1 MSGRSAAQT
10 LADLPGASPEPNLG
24 EVTQSWQDTFLVV
37 AIGASAGGLEAFR
50 ALLKTLPADSGMA
63 FVLVQHL
70 DPSHDSLL
78 VNLLSGCTPMPL
90 QQAAQGMPIEP
101 GHIYVIP
108 PGDFLAVH
116 AGLFNVTAPDGAR
129 GARLPFD
136 FLLRSLAVEYK
147 DRAACIV
154 LSGTGSDGTA
164 GLQVIKAAGGL
175 VIAQSDAEASYDGM
189 PASAIAT
196 DQVDL
201 ILPTAEMAA
210 ALINYR
216 DGAVQTVQLRVAKGK
231 NTDPIGAIIDLV
243 RRRTPHDFSAYKPGT
258 LTRRIERR
266 MAMASIK
273 AKDTQTYLAKLNSDP
288 VEVEELGKDL
298 LIHVTSF
305 FRDPKVFDLL
315 ARTTIPALVAAHPD
329 APTRIWVAG
338 CSTGEEVYSIGIL
351 CLEALRA
358 AGIATKPQIF
368 ASDID
373 AGAIAIARDGLYPT
387 SIASELSPERLAAYF
402 VQEPGGFRVSAELRA
417 TVVFTVHDLLADP
430 PFSRLD
436 MVSCRNL
443 LIYLGIDA
451 QAKAVSLFHFALR
464 PGGVLLLGKAETTG
478 YTKGQFEPIAKG
490 ERLYRQ
496 IGIARPGEIGAL
508 FNGADRTIAAAHA
521 TASSAPSRQGALANL
536 CREQLFANFM
546 PAAALVNGKHELLYL
561 TGAVD
566 SYLSLPVGHAT
577 QDLLAMVPGS
587 VRVKLRSAIRKA
599 ALENTRV
606 SLDGGHIERDGR
618 TLRFKL
624 EVQPVRH
631 GEDTLCVVCFIEKT
645 GEVKSHPGTSG
656 ARDRGREGELEREL
670 EATKAELRGA
680 ILDLKLS
687 GEEQKAINEDALSVN
702 EEFQSTN
709 EELLTS
715 KEELQSLNEELTAL
729 NSQLQETL
737 ERQRTTSDDLQN
749 VLYSTDL
756 ATLFLDRDLRIRF
769 FTPATK
775 LLFHVLPS
783 DVGRPLA
790 DLSSHTQDDRLLA
803 DAKLVLSGLVPI
815 EQEIQAEDGLWFV
828 RRILPYRAHEG
839 SVEGVV
845 VTYTDITE
853 RKHVAGALE
862 EAKQQADTANRAK
875 SRFLAVA
882 SHDLRQPLQALS
894 LLQGLLAKLV
904 ETDRAKTLVSRLDE
918 TLAAMAG
925 MLNTLLD
932 INQIEAGTLKVEKTV
947 FPVNDI
953 LARLK
958 AEFSYQAKAQG
969 LELITVR
976 SSLWVD
982 SDPRLLEQMIR
993 NMLGNALKYTKQGK
1007 VLFGCRRSRD
1017 TVRIE
1022 IWDSGVGIPASD
1034 LGAIFDEYSQI
1045 DNAARERS
1053 RGLGLGLSIVKRL
1066 GGLMGHA
1073 VGVKSRPGRGSVF
1086 LIEASRPQ
1094 SGPTRHLDGPAFS
1107 KSSAKLLHRTGS
1119 ILVVDDDPDIREL
1132 LEELLEAEGH
1142 TVVAAVDGV
1151 EALELLAH
1159 RVVQPDIVL
1168 SDFNLPGGM
1177 NGLELATEARGALHR
1192 QVAVA
1197 ILTGDIS
1204 TGTLRDIAQQSCV
1217 HLSKPVQLHELT
1229 RLVQGFL
1236 ASAATAAEPVP
1247 AHRPSQDE
1255 PVVYVVDDDDD
1266 VRRAICSVLE
1276 DEHIVVQTFH
1286 TAEAFLHAFQPG
1298 REACLL
1304 VDAYLPGMGGLDLLH
1319 QMTKAGHQLPT
1330 MMITGHSDVAIAV
1343 QAMKAGA
1350 SEFIEKPIGRL
1361 DLLAAVS
1368 RALVQAHD
1376 ATSSSAWRTSASAK
1390 IAALTSRQH
1399 EILDLVLAGHPSK
1412 NIAADLGISQRT
1424 VENHRA
1430 SIMKKTGAKSLP
1442 ALARLALA
1450 AA

>member
-1 MSGRSAAQT
+1 
-10 LADLPGASPEPNLG
+10 
-24 EVTQSWQDTFLVV
+24 VIV
-37 AIGASAGGLEAFR
+37 AVGASAGGLDAFR
-50 ALLKTLPADSGMA
+50 ALLRGLPADSGMA

-70 DPSHDSLL
+70 DPSHKSLL
-78 VNLLSGCTPMPL
+78 VNLLSGCTAMPL
-90 QQAAQGMPIEP
+90 QQAEQGMLLEP
-101 GHIYVIP
+101 DHVYVIP
-108 PGDFLAVH
+108 PGDFLAVQD
-116 AGLFNVTAPDGAR
+116 GTFNVTAPEGAR
-129 GARLPFD
+129 RARLPFD
-136 FLLRSLAVEYK
+136 FLLRSLAVERK

-154 LSGTGSDGTA
+154 LSGTGTDGTA
-164 GLQVIKAAGGL
+164 GLRVLKAAGGL
-175 VIAQSDAEASYDGM
+175 VIVQSDVEAAYDGM

-196 DQVDL
+196 GQVDL
-201 ILPTAEMAA
+201 ILPVAEMAA
-210 ALINYR
+210 ALIRRR
-216 DGAVQTVQLRVAKGK
+216 DGEVEAVRPDGVKAPVA
-231 NTDPIGAIIDLV
+231 DPFGAIIDLV
-243 RRRTPHDFSAYKPGT
+243 RRLTPHDFSAYKPGT

-273 AKDTQTYLAKLNSDP
+273 AADVEAYLAKLKSDP
-288 VEVEELGKDL
+288 VEVAELGKDL

-305 FRDPKVFDLL
+305 FRDPKVFDFL
-315 ARTTIPALVAAHPD
+315 ASTTIPALVAVHPD

-351 CLEALRA
+351 CLEALKA
-358 AGIATKPQIF
+358 AGITTLPQIF

-373 AGAIAIARDGLYPT
+373 AGAVAIARDGLYPP
-387 SIASELSPERLAAYF
+387 SIANEITPERLAAYF
-402 VQEPGGFRVSAELRA
+402 VQEPGGFRVSSDLRA
-417 TVVFTVHDLLADP
+417 TVVFTVHDLLTDP

-464 PGGVLLLGKAETTG
+464 PGGILLLGKAETTG
-478 YTKGQFEPIAKG
+478 YAKGQFEPITKAA
-490 ERLYRQ
+490 RLYRQ
-496 IGIARPGEIGAL
+496 IGIARPGEIGSL
-508 FNGADRTIAAAHA
+508 FNGGDRSLAAAHT
-521 TASSAPSRQGALANL
+521 TASAAPSRQGALADL
-536 CREQLFANFM
+536 CREQLLVNFM

-566 SYLSLPVGHAT
+566 TYLSLPLGHPT
-577 QDLLAMVPGS
+577 QNLLAMVPAS

-599 ALENTRV
+599 GLENARV
-606 SLDGGHIERDGR
+606 SLDGGHIERDGH
-618 TLRFKL
+618 THRFKL
-624 EVQPVRH
+624 AVQPVRN
-631 GEDTLCVVCFIEKT
+631 GEDTLFLICFIEKM
-645 GEVKSHPGTSG
+645 GEGKSPSVVTRG
-656 ARDRGREGELEREL
+656 RNNGREGELEREL
-670 EATKAELRGA
+670 EVTKTELRGA
-680 ILDLKLS
+680 ILDLELS

-775 LLFHVLPS
+775 QLFNVLAG
-783 DVGRPLA
+783 DVGRPLT
-790 DLSSHTQDDRLLA
+790 DLRSLTEDTRLLP
-803 DAKLVLSGLVPI
+803 DAKVVLSGLVPI
-815 EQEIQAEDGLWFV
+815 EQEIEAGDGLWFV
-828 RRILPYRAHEG
+828 RRILPYRAHDG

-853 RKHVAGALE
+853 RKHIAGALE
-862 EAKQQADTANRAK
+862 EAKQLADTANRAK

-904 ETDRAKTLVSRLDE
+904 ENDRAKSLVSRLDE

-932 INQIEAGTLKVEKTV
+932 INQIEAGTLKVEKAV

-953 LARLK
+953 LERLK

-969 LELITVR
+969 LRLIKVR
-976 SSLWVD
+976 STVWVD
-982 SDPRLLEQMIR
+982 SDPALLEQMIR
-993 NMLGNALKYTKQGK
+993 NMLANALKYTKQGK
-1007 VLFGCRRSRD
+1007 VLFGCRRSHD
-1017 TVRIE
+1017 TIRIE
-1022 IWDSGVGIPASD
+1022 IWDSGVGIPESQ
-1034 LGAIFDEYSQI
+1034 LGAIFDEYHQI

-1066 GGLMGHA
+1066 GDLMGH
-1073 VGVKSRPGRGSVF
+1073 VVHVKSRPGRGSVF
-1086 LIEASRPQ
+1086 CIEVPRPRTK
-1094 SGPTRHLDGPAFS
+1094 PTRHLGGEITIAGPTN
-1107 KSSAKLLHRTGS
+1107 LGHRTGS

-1132 LEELLEAEGH
+1132 LQQLLEAEGH
-1142 TVVAAVDGV
+1142 TVVAAVDGL

-1159 RVVQPDIVL
+1159 RVVEPDIVL

-1177 NGLELATEARGALHR
+1177 TGLELATNVRGALHR

-1204 TGTLRDIAQQSCV
+1204 AGTLRDIAHQSCV
-1217 HLSKPVQLHELT
+1217 HLSKPVKLHELT
-1229 RLVQGFL
+1229 RLIQGFL
-1236 ASAATAAEPVP
+1236 ASSVVAVKPTNAL
-1247 AHRPSQDE
+1247 SQSSDA

-1276 DEHIVVQTFH
+1276 DENIAVEDFH
-1286 TAEAFLHAFQPG
+1286 TAEAFLLAFRPH

-1304 VDAYLPGMGGLDLLH
+1304 VDAYLPGMGGLDVLH
-1319 QMTKAGHQLPT
+1319 QMTKAGHHLPT

-1350 SEFIEKPIGRL
+1350 SEFIEKPIARL

-1368 RALVQAHD
+1368 RALEQAQD

-1390 IAALTSRQH
+1390 IATLTFRQH
-1399 EILDLVLAGHPSK
+1399 EILGLVLAGQPSK

-1430 SIMKKTGAKSLP
+1430 SIMKKTGAKSMP

>member
-1 MSGRSAAQT
+1 MPSRFSKSAPA
-10 LADLPGASPEPNLG
+10 GASPRLAAASSKSTESNGKPF
-24 EVTQSWQDTFLVV
+24 VVV
-37 AIGASAGGLEAFR
+37 AVGASAGGLDAFR
-50 ALLKTLPADSGMA
+50 ALLKATPADTGMA
-63 FVLVQHL
+63 FILVQHL

-78 VNLLSGCTPMPL
+78 VNLLSGCTRMPL
-90 QQAAQGMPIEP
+90 QQAAQGMPLEP
-101 GHIYVIP
+101 DHVYVIP
-108 PGDFLAVH
+108 PGDFLTVQ

-129 GARLPFD
+129 GARLPFN
-136 FLLRSLAVEYK
+136 FLLRSLAVDRQ
-147 DRAACIV
+147 DRAVCIV
-154 LSGTGSDGTA
+154 LSGTGTDGTA

-175 VIAQSDAEASYDGM
+175 VIVQSDSEAAFDGM

-201 ILPTAEMAA
+201 VLPVAEMAA
-210 ALINYR
+210 ALIRRR
-216 DGAVQTVQLRVAKGK
+216 DGVAQFVQPANARAPES
-231 NTDPIGAIIDLV
+231 DPFSAIIDLV
-243 RRRTPHDFSAYKPGT
+243 RQRTPHDFSAYKPGT

-266 MAMASIK
+266 MALASIK
-273 AKDTQTYLAKLNSDP
+273 PADIAIYLRKLEDDP
-288 VEVEELGKDL
+288 LEIEELGKDL

-305 FRDPKVFDLL
+305 FRDPKVFDFVTK
-315 ARTTIPALVAAHPD
+315 ATMPALVTAHPD

-338 CSTGEEVYSIGIL
+338 CSTGEEAYSIGIL
-351 CLEALRA
+351 CLEALKT
-358 AGIATKPQIF
+358 AGITTRPQIF

-373 AGAIAIARDGLYPT
+373 SSAVAIARDGLYPL
-387 SIASELSPERLAAYF
+387 SIAKEVSPERLAAYF
-402 VQEPGGFRVSAELRA
+402 VQEPGGFRVAADLRA
-417 TVVFTVHDLLADP
+417 IVVFTVHDLLADP

-436 MVSCRNL
+436 MVCCRNL

-451 QAKAVSLFHFALR
+451 QAKAVSLFQFALR
-464 PGGVLLLGKAETTG
+464 SGGVLLLGKAETAG
-478 YTKGQFEPIAKG
+478 YAKGQFEPISKDN
-490 ERLYRQ
+490 RVYRQ
-496 IGIARPGEIGAL
+496 IGIARPGDWGGL
-508 FNGADRTIAAAHA
+508 FNGADRAFAATRA
-521 TASSAPSRQGALANL
+521 TASAAPSRQAALADL
-536 CREQLFANFM
+536 CREQLLANFM
-546 PAAALVNGKHELLYL
+546 PAAALVTSKHECLYL
-561 TGAVD
+561 TGGVD
-566 SYLSLPVGHAT
+566 SYLSVPLGHPT
-577 QDLLAMVPGS
+577 QDLLAMVPTS
-587 VRVKLRSAIRKA
+587 VRVKLRLAIRKA
-599 ALENTRV
+599 GTDNTRV
-606 SLDGGHIERDGR
+606 SLDGGHIERAGR

-631 GEDTLCVVCFIEKT
+631 GQDTLFLVCFLEKS
-645 GEVKSHPGTSG
+645 GEIKSPVGSVLAEG
-656 ARDRGREGELEREL
+656 GREGELEREL
-670 EATKAELRGA
+670 DATRTELRGA
-680 ILDLKLS
+680 ILDLELS

-729 NSQLQETL
+729 NSQLHETL

-775 LLFHVLPS
+775 LLFSVLPG

-803 DAKLVLSGLVPI
+803 DAKVVLSGLVPI
-815 EQEIQAEDGLWFV
+815 EQEIEAEDDQWFV
-828 RRILPYRAHEG
+828 RRILPYRAHDG

-853 RKHVAGALE
+853 RKHIAGALE
-862 EAKQQADTANRAK
+862 EANRVADSANRAK

-904 ETDRAKTLVSRLDE
+904 ETDRAKSLVSRLDE

-932 INQIEAGTLKVEKTV
+932 INQIEAGTLKVEKAV

-953 LARLK
+953 LERLK

-969 LELITVR
+969 LELIKVR
-976 SSLWVD
+976 STLWVE

-993 NMLGNALKYTKQGK
+993 NMLSNALKYTKQGK
-1007 VLFGCRRSRD
+1007 VLLGCRRSRD
-1017 TVRIE
+1017 TVRVE
-1022 IWDSGVGIPASD
+1022 VWDSGVGIPESQ
-1034 LGAIFDEYSQI
+1034 LGEIFDEYHQI

-1066 GGLMGHA
+1066 GDLLNHT

-1086 LIEASRPQ
+1086 SIKVSRPD
-1094 SGPTRHLDGPAFS
+1094 SGPTRHLDGRAFIS
-1107 KSSAKLLHRTGS
+1107 GPVNLVHRMGS

-1132 LEELLEAEGH
+1132 LKELLEAEGH
-1142 TVVAAVDGV
+1142 TVIAAVDGL
-1151 EALELLAH
+1151 EALEFLAH
-1159 RVVQPDIVL
+1159 RIVQPDVVL

-1177 NGLELATEARGALHR
+1177 SGLEFATQARGALRR
-1192 QVAVA
+1192 QVAIA

-1204 TGTLRDIAQQSCV
+1204 TATLRDIAQQNCV
-1217 HLSKPVQLHELT
+1217 HLSKPVQPHELT

-1236 ASAATAAEPVP
+1236 AGAAAASGP
-1247 AHRPSQDE
+1247 APPSRPSEDA
-1255 PVVYVVDDDDD
+1255 PVVYVVDDDAD

-1276 DEHIVVQTFH
+1276 DERIVVEAFH
-1286 TAEAFLHAFQPG
+1286 TAEAFLHAFQPS

-1319 QMTKAGHQLPT
+1319 HLTTAGHHLPT

-1350 SEFIEKPIGRL
+1350 SEFIEKPISRL
-1361 DLLAAVS
+1361 DLLGAVS
-1368 RALVQAHD
+1368 RALDQAHD
-1376 ATSSSAWRTSASAK
+1376 ATSSAAWRTGAAAK
-1390 IAALTSRQH
+1390 IASLTSRQL

-1430 SIMKKTGAKSLP
+1430 SIMKRTGAKSLP

>member
-1 MSGRSAAQT
+1 M
-10 LADLPGASPEPNLG
+10 
-24 EVTQSWQDTFLVV
+24 VV
-37 AIGASAGGLEAFR
+37 AVGASAGGLDAFR
-50 ALLKTLPADSGMA
+50 ALLRALPAKTGMA

-78 VNLLSGCTPMPL
+78 VNLLAGCTPMPL
-90 QQAAQGMPIEP
+90 QQAAQGMRLEP
-101 GHIYVIP
+101 DHVYVIP
-108 PGDFLAVH
+108 AGDFLAVR
-116 AGLFNVTAPDGAR
+116 AGLFQVTAPVGTR

-136 FLLRSLAVEYK
+136 FLLHALALERK

-154 LSGTGSDGTA
+154 LSGTGADGAA
-164 GLQVIKAAGGL
+164 GLQAIKAAGGL
-175 VIAQSDAEASYDGM
+175 VIAQNHEAAYDGM

-196 DQVDL
+196 GQVDL
-201 ILPTAEMAA
+201 VLPIAQMAS
-210 ALINYR
+210 ALIRRR
-216 DGAVQTVQLRVAKGK
+216 DGAAQPIPSGEQDTSA
-231 NTDPIGAIIDLV
+231 DPFEAIIDLV
-243 RRRTPHDFSAYKPGT
+243 RRKTPHDFSAYKPGT

-266 MAMASIK
+266 MAMASLK
-273 AKDTQTYLAKLNSDP
+273 PTQIMAYLETLQGDP

-315 ARTTIPALVAAHPD
+315 ARITMPALVAAHPD
-329 APTRIWVAG
+329 RPLRIWVAG
-338 CSTGEEVYSIGIL
+338 CSTGEEAYSIAIL
-351 CLEALRA
+351 CLEALKA
-358 AGIATKPQIF
+358 AGLSTRPQIF

-373 AGAIAIARDGLYPT
+373 PGAVAIAREGLYPL
-387 SIASELSPERLAAYF
+387 SIADEVSPERLAAYF
-402 VQEPGGFRVSAELRA
+402 VHEPTGLRVSADLRA
-417 TVVFTVHDLLADP
+417 TIVFTVHDILGDP

-451 QAKAVSLFHFALR
+451 QAKAISLFHFALR
-464 PGGVLLLGKAETTG
+464 PGGVLLLGKAETAG
-478 YTKGQFEPIAKG
+478 YAKGQFEPIAKA

-496 IGIARPGEIGAL
+496 IGDTRPGDLGIL
-508 FNGADRTIAAAHA
+508 FQGADRTFIPSQT
-521 TASSAPSRQGALANL
+521 TASAAPSRQAALAEL
-536 CREQLFANFM
+536 CKAQLLAYFM
-546 PAAALVNGKHELLYL
+546 PAAALVTSKHECLYL

-566 SYLSLPVGHAT
+566 SYLSIPVGHPT
-577 QDLLAMVPGS
+577 QDLLAMVPTS
-587 VRVKLRSAIRKA
+587 VRVKLRAAIRKA
-599 ALENTRV
+599 GLENTRV

-624 EVQPVRH
+624 EVQPIRN
-631 GEDTLCVVCFIEKT
+631 GEDRLFLICFVEK
-645 GEVKSHPGTSG
+645 PGQAETSPRPAG
-656 ARDRGREGELEREL
+656 LGDGGREAELKHEL
-670 EATKAELRGA
+670 EATKTELRGA
-680 ILDLKLS
+680 ILDLELS
-687 GEEQKAINEDALSVN
+687 SEEQKAINEDALSVN

-737 ERQRTTSDDLQN
+737 ERQRTTMDDLQN

-775 LLFHVLPS
+775 LLFNVLPG

-790 DLSSHTQDDRLLA
+790 DLRSHTVDDRLLA
-803 DAKLVLSGLVPI
+803 DARVVLSGLVPI
-815 EQEIQAEDGLWFV
+815 EQEIEAEDGLWFV
-828 RRILPYRAHEG
+828 RRILPYRAHDG
-839 SVEGVV
+839 GVEGVV
-845 VTYTDITE
+845 ITFTDITE
-853 RKHVAGALE
+853 RKHVARALE
-862 EAKQQADTANRAK
+862 EAKQLADTANRAK

-894 LLQGLLAKLV
+894 LLQGLLAKQV
-904 ETDRAKTLVSRLDE
+904 ETDRAKSLVSRLDE

-932 INQIEAGTLKVEKTV
+932 INQIEAGTLRVERAV

-953 LARLK
+953 LERLK

-969 LELITVR
+969 LELIKVR
-976 SSLWVD
+976 STLWID

-1007 VLFGCRRSRD
+1007 VLLGCRRSRD

-1022 IWDSGVGIPASD
+1022 IWDSGVGIPESQLD
-1034 LGAIFDEYSQI
+1034 AIFDEYHQI
-1045 DNAARERS
+1045 DNAARERN

-1066 GGLMGHA
+1066 GDLMSHP

-1086 LIEASRPQ
+1086 SITVNRPP
-1094 SGPTRHLDGPAFS
+1094 SKAVLGLDGPSMLAIT
-1107 KSSAKLLHRTGS
+1107 AKPVHRMGS
-1119 ILVVDDDPDIREL
+1119 VLVVDDDPDIRDL
-1132 LEELLEAEGH
+1132 LQQLLEAEGH
-1142 TVVAAVDGV
+1142 TVVAAVDGL

-1159 RVVQPDIVL
+1159 RVIQPDIVL

-1177 NGLELATEARGALHR
+1177 SGLELAVQVRGALHR

-1204 TGTLRDIAQQSCV
+1204 AGTLRDIAQQSCV
-1217 HLSKPVQLHELT
+1217 HLSKPVKLRELN
-1229 RLVQGFL
+1229 RLIQGFL
-1236 ASAATAAEPVP
+1236 ASAAAAAQP
-1247 AHRPSQDE
+1247 AKLLEHRVDS

-1266 VRRAICSVLE
+1266 VRAAICSVLE
-1276 DEHIVVQTFH
+1276 DAQIAVEGFH
-1286 TAEAFLHAFQPG
+1286 TAEAFLQAFQPG

-1304 VDAYLPGMGGLDLLH
+1304 VDAYLPGMDGLDLLG
-1319 QMTKAGHQLPT
+1319 QLKTAGHHLPT

-1350 SEFIEKPIGRL
+1350 SEFIEKPIARL
-1361 DLLAAVS
+1361 DLLAAVA
-1368 RALVQAHD
+1368 RALDQARD
-1376 ATSSSAWRTSASAK
+1376 ATSSSAWRTRANAK
-1390 IAALTSRQH
+1390 IATLTSRQH
-1399 EILDLVLAGHPSK
+1399 EILELVLAGHPSK

>member
-1 MSGRSAAQT
+1 MPGRSSTPAPADRSRKALPAAVRQEGS
-10 LADLPGASPEPNLG
+10 AGSKPF
-24 EVTQSWQDTFLVV
+24 VVV
-37 AIGASAGGLEAFR
+37 AVGASAGGLDAFR
-50 ALLKTLPADSGMA
+50 ALLQALPAQTGMA

-78 VNLLSGCTPMPL
+78 VDLLAGCTPMPL
-90 QQAAQGMPIEP
+90 QQAAQGMPLEP
-101 GHIYVIP
+101 DHVYVIP
-108 PGDFLAVH
+108 PGEFLAVQ
-116 AGLFNVTAPDGAR
+116 AGLFNITAPDGPR

-136 FLLRSLAVEYK
+136 FLLRSLAVERT
-147 DRAACIV
+147 DRAVCIV
-154 LSGTGSDGTA
+154 LSGTGADGAA
-164 GLQVIKAAGGL
+164 GLQAIKAAGGL
-175 VIAQSDAEASYDGM
+175 VIAQSSEAAYDGM

-196 DQVDL
+196 HQVDL
-201 ILPTAEMAA
+201 VLPVAEMAT
-210 ALINYR
+210 ALVRRR
-216 DGAVQTVQLRVAKGK
+216 DGVAQDPQSGRQTAAAY
-231 NTDPIGAIIDLV
+231 PFAAIIDLV
-243 RRRTPHDFSAYKPGT
+243 RRQTLHDFSAYKPGT

-266 MAMASIK
+266 MAMASLKPTDTK
-273 AKDTQTYLAKLNSDP
+273 AYLDRLRSDP
-288 VEVEELGKDL
+288 AEIEELAKDL

-315 ARTTIPALVAAHPD
+315 ASTTIPALVADHPD
-329 APTRIWVAG
+329 TPLRIWIAG
-338 CSTGEEVYSIGIL
+338 CSTGEEAYSIGIV
-351 CLEALRA
+351 CLEALKA
-358 AGIATKPQIF
+358 AGLTTRPQLF

-373 AGAIAIARDGLYPT
+373 AGAVAIAREGLYPL
-387 SIASELSPERLAAYF
+387 SIAAEISPERLATYF
-402 VQEPGGFRVSAELRA
+402 VQEPSGYRVSADLRA
-417 TVVFTVHDLLADP
+417 TVVFTVHDLLGDP

-443 LIYLGIDA
+443 LIYLGLDA

-464 PGGVLLLGKAETTG
+464 PDGVLVLGKAETAG
-478 YTKGQFEPIAKG
+478 YAKGQFESTAKT
-490 ERLYRQ
+490 ERLYRR
-496 IGIARPGEIGAL
+496 IGVSRPGDVGSL
-508 FNGADRTIAAAHA
+508 FQGADRSVSAPHTS
-521 TASSAPSRQGALANL
+521 ASGAPSRQTALAEL
-536 CREQLFANFM
+536 CREQLLANFM
-546 PAAALVNGKHELLYL
+546 PAAALVNAKHECLYL

-566 SYLSLPVGHAT
+566 SYLSVPVGHPT
-577 QDLLAMVPGS
+577 QDLLAMVPAS

-599 ALENTRV
+599 GLERARV

-618 TLRFKL
+618 THRFKL
-624 EVQPVRH
+624 EVQPVRN
-631 GEDTLCVVCFIEKT
+631 GEDMLFLICFIEKVGQVPAVT
-645 GEVKSHPGTSG
+645 RPQGAPDG
-656 ARDRGREGELEREL
+656 AREDALEREL
-670 EATKAELRGA
+670 EATKTELRGA
-680 ILDLKLS
+680 ILDLELS

-737 ERQRTTSDDLQN
+737 ERQRTTADDLQN

-775 LLFHVLPS
+775 LLFNVLPG

-790 DLSSHTQDDRLLA
+790 DLSSHTAHDRLLA
-803 DAKLVLSGLVPI
+803 DARVVLSGLVPI
-815 EQEIQAEDGLWFV
+815 EQEIEADDGLWFV
-828 RRILPYRAHEG
+828 RRILPYRAHDG
-839 SVEGVV
+839 RVEGVV
-845 VTYTDITE
+845 VTFTDITE
-853 RKHVAGALE
+853 RKRVAGALE
-862 EAKQQADTANRAK
+862 EAKQAADTANRAK

-904 ETDRAKTLVSRLDE
+904 ETDRAKALVSRLDE

-932 INQIEAGTLKVEKTV
+932 INQIEAGTLQVEKTV

-953 LARLK
+953 LERLK
-958 AEFSYQAKAQG
+958 AEFSHQAKAQG
-969 LELITVR
+969 LELIKVR
-976 SSLWVD
+976 STLWVD

-993 NMLGNALKYTKQGK
+993 NMLGNALKYTRQGK
-1007 VLFGCRRSRD
+1007 VLLGCRRFRD
-1017 TVRIE
+1017 TIRIE
-1022 IWDSGVGIPASD
+1022 IWDSGMGIPESQ
-1034 LGAIFDEYSQI
+1034 LGAIFDEYHQI

-1066 GGLMGHA
+1066 GDVLGHA
-1073 VGVKSRPGRGSVF
+1073 VGVRSRPGRGSVF
-1086 LIEASRPQ
+1086 SIEVSRPEKGATRQ
-1094 SGPTRHLDGPAFS
+1094 VDGRLPLTTSRSPT
-1107 KSSAKLLHRTGS
+1107 HRQGS

-1132 LEELLEAEGH
+1132 LQQLLEAEGH
-1142 TVVAAVDGV
+1142 TVVAAVDGL
-1151 EALELLAH
+1151 EAMKLLTH

-1177 NGLELATEARGALHR
+1177 NGLELATQARGALHR

-1204 TGTLRDIAQQSCV
+1204 SGTLRDIAQQSCV
-1217 HLSKPVQLHELT
+1217 HLSKPVKLHELT
-1229 RLVQGFL
+1229 RLVQTFL
-1236 ASAATAAEPVP
+1236 ASAEASTQPPKSVDANADSPI
-1247 AHRPSQDE
+1247 
-1255 PVVYVVDDDDD
+1255 VYVIDDDME
-1266 VRRAICSVLE
+1266 VRAAICSVLE
-1276 DEHIVVQTFH
+1276 DEHIAVEAFH
-1286 TAEAFLHAFQPG
+1286 TAEAFLHAFRPG
-1298 REACLL
+1298 REACIL
-1304 VDAYLPGMGGLDLLH
+1304 VDAYLPGMGGLDLIH
-1319 QMTKAGHQLPT
+1319 QMSSAGHHLPT

-1350 SEFIEKPIGRL
+1350 TEFIEKPIARL

-1368 RALVQAHD
+1368 RALELAHD
-1376 ATSSSAWRTSASAK
+1376 ATSSSVWRTSANAK
-1390 IAALTSRQH
+1390 IATLTSRQR

-1430 SIMKKTGAKSLP
+1430 SIMKKTGARSLP